1 MFFVNEQKLCKYEN
15 VKCDRCIVKKGI
27 DFVLKFVW
35 FNELFV
41 YFFVICEKNNLK
53 TCFEHEWIPGCASG
67 IRQDK
72 YQNILGKK

>member
-35 FNELFV
+35 FNEIYV
-41 YFFVICEKNNLK
+41 YFFG
-53 TCFEHEWIPGCASG
+53 HM
-67 IRQDK
+67 
-72 YQNILGKK
+72 